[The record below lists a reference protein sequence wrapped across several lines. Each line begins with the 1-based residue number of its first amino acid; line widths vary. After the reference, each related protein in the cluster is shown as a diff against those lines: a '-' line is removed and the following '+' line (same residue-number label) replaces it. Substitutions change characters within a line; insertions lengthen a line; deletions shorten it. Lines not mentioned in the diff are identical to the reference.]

1 MAKKKKKKNSLTP
14 NADEAEKKLNHLFNA
29 GRNPK

>member
-1 MAKKKKKKNSLTP
+1 MAKKKNNNLTP

-29 GRNPK
+29 GRNPKYE